1 MIYTIYSDSFLV
13 YDPRLPE
20 YAVIDPILN
29 LSVNEPG
36 LLTFTVPDTNP
47 SAGNITKLVSRI
59 KGIQGQ
65 LPDIPRQSD
74 QG

>member
-47 SAGNITKLVSRI
+47 SAGNITKQN